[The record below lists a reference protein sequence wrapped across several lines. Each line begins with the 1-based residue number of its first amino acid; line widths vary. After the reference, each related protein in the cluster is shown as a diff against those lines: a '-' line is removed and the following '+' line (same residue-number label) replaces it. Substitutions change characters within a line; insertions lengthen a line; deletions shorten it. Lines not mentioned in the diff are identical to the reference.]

1 MEWAKI
7 IRIFD
12 LCSWSIIEKIC
23 IIIVY
28 VMARSQQAKV
38 AFVTIIVTCQSS
50 ENIIIDTID
59 SEKNDVSSSI
69 IYWTTIYYNQPIT
82 GLVAK
87 TSIHSMRD
95 YEILSVAV
103 MSLYY
108 SMFYLLHDDAVLK

>member
-1 MEWAKI
+1 MEWAKN

-12 LCSWSIIEKIC
+12 LCSGTIIEKIC

-38 AFVTIIVTCQSS
+38 AFVIIIVTCQSF
-50 ENIIIDTID
+50 ENIIDTID
-59 SEKNDVSSSI
+59 SEKNDVSPPI
-69 IYWTTIYYNQPIT
+69 IYWTTIYYDQPIT

-87 TSIHSMRD
+87 TSVHSMRD